1 MVYPFFFLNL
11 HSFFSKK
18 LVLSFNPFQYNLP
31 VADIINKV
39 KTHLTNNNTLIVN
52 APPGAGKSTL
62 LPLTLMEE
70 TWLSGKK
77 IIMLEPRRLA
87 AKSIAIRMAEM
98 LNEEVGKTVGYR
110 IRFENRVSSQTKI
123 EVVTEGILTRMLHT
137 DNALENVGLVI
148 FDEFHERSLFA
159 DVALALCREAQQILR
174 ADLRIMIMSATL
186 NMPQLTALLN
196 CPVAVSEGKQY
207 QVAVKYVGQ
216 SDAFLLPESTAQ
228 VIAKASKENDGDILV
243 FLPGEGEIKKCA
255 ELLSQY
261 LSKGKLTD
269 FAIHPLYGQLPQRE
283 QYAAIMPNKTGKR
296 KVVLA
301 TSIAETS
308 LTIEGIKIVIDS
320 GFARVSK
327 FDPKSGLSRLETV
340 SITKDSADQRAGRAG
355 RLSAGVCYRMWTSA
369 NQERLLE
376 HRVPEIME
384 ADLAALVLD
393 MAKWGITNLDNLTWL
408 SPPPKAA
415 VFQAIDVLTNLNAID
430 DKQKITKH
438 GKAIH
443 NLPCHPRIAHM
454 LLKAKQ
460 DNAIALATDIAAILE
475 ERDPLPKDS
484 GIDINLR
491 IEALRRAR
499 QNNNLGNRFGRID
512 KVADS
517 YRKMLQVEVENTPV
531 DNFETGLLL
540 AYTYPERIA
549 FARPGNNAQFQLA
562 NGKIATA
569 GHRDNL
575 ANEPWL
581 AVAHIDTRDGLG
593 KIFMASP
600 LNPKD
605 LLPLVKEREVI
616 TWDTRKG
623 GLIATKDLRI
633 GSIVLQS
640 KPLPAPSA
648 EHLVNAISNAIKNEG
663 EALLNLDENF
673 IQLQNRILSLRKWN
687 NLENWP
693 DVNTSQLLLNNKEWL
708 APYLNQ
714 VKKPDDLKKINIT
727 EALKNSLSWEQ
738 QQALD
743 KLAPAKINVPSGS
756 NIAIEYLANGETPIL
771 SVRLQEVFGMAD
783 TPKIN
788 NNSIPLVMHLLSPG
802 FKQVQ
807 VTSDLKSFWN
817 NTYFEVKKELKRRY
831 PKHAWPDDPWTE
843 KAVAKG
849 VRRF

>member
-1 MVYPFFFLNL
+1 
-11 HSFFSKK
+11 
-18 LVLSFNPFQYNLP
+18 
-31 VADIINKV
+31 
-39 KTHLTNNNTLIVN
+39 
-52 APPGAGKSTL
+52 
-62 LPLTLMEE
+62 
-70 TWLSGKK
+70 
-77 IIMLEPRRLA
+77 
-87 AKSIAIRMAEM
+87 
-98 LNEEVGKTVGYR
+98 
-110 IRFENRVSSQTKI
+110 
-123 EVVTEGILTRMLHT
+123 
-137 DNALENVGLVI
+137 
-148 FDEFHERSLFA
+148 
-159 DVALALCREAQQILR
+159 
-174 ADLRIMIMSATL
+174 MSATL

-207 QVAVKYVGQ
+207 PVEVKYVGEG
-216 SDAFLLPESTAQ
+216 DAFLLPETTAQ
-228 VIAKASKENDGDILV
+228 VIVKAVKENEGDVLV
-243 FLPGEGEIKKCA
+243 FLPGEGEIRKCA
-255 ELLSQY
+255 ELL
-261 LSKGKLTD
+261 KGKLLD

-283 QYAAIMPNKTGKR
+283 QFAAIMPNKNGKR

-308 LTIEGIKIVIDS
+308 LTIEGVKIVIDS

-340 SITKDSADQRAGRAG
+340 QITKDSADQRAGRAG
-355 RLSAGVCYRMWTSA
+355 RLSAGVCYRMWTKA
-369 NQERLLE
+369 NQERMIE
-376 HRVPEIME
+376 HRIPEIME

-393 MAKWGITNLDNLTWL
+393 MAKWGISNLNQLTWL
-408 SPPPKAA
+408 SSPPKAA
-415 VFQAIDVLTNLNAID
+415 VMQAVDVLTNLNALD
-430 DKQKITKH
+430 MNKRITEH
-438 GKAIH
+438 GKEIH
-443 NLPCHPRIAHM
+443 QLPCHPRIAHM

-491 IEALRRAR
+491 IEALRRSR
-499 QNNNLGNRFGRID
+499 QNNSAGNRFGRIE
-512 KVADS
+512 KVAES
-517 YRKMLQVEVENTPV
+517 YRKMLNQEAENGPI
-531 DNFETGLLL
+531 DDHETGLLL

-562 NGKIATA
+562 NGKIAA
-569 GHRDNL
+569 IGHRDNL

-640 KPLPAPSA
+640 KPLAAPSE
-648 EHLVNAISNAIKNEG
+648 EHLVAAICTAIKNEG
-663 EALLNLDENF
+663 EALLNFDEAF
-673 IQLQNRILSLRKWN
+673 TQLQNRILSVCKWN
-687 NLENWP
+687 QYKDWP
-693 DVNTSQLLLNNKEWL
+693 DVSTDELLLNNMDWL
-708 APYLNQ
+708 GFYLPK
-714 VKKPDDLKKINIT
+714 VKRPDDLKKINLS
-727 EALKNSLSWEQ
+727 EALLQYLTWDQ
-738 QQALD
+738 QQTLNA
-743 KLAPAKINVPSGS
+743 LAPAKITVPSGS
-756 NIAIEYLANGETPIL
+756 NIGIEYLANGETPIL

-783 TPKIN
+783 TPTIN
-788 NNSIPLVMHLLSPG
+788 NGKIPLVLHLLSPG
-802 FKQVQ
+802 FKPVQ
-807 VTSDLKSFWN
+807 VTSDLRSFWN

-849 VRRF
+849 GSRRF

>member
-1 MVYPFFFLNL
+1 MN
-11 HSFFSKK
+11 
-18 LVLSFNPFQYNLP
+18 FNPFQYHLP
-31 VADIINKV
+31 VADIINEV
-39 KTHLTNNNTLIVN
+39 KNHLTNNNTLIVN

-62 LPLTLMEE
+62 LPLTLLDEN
-70 TWLSGKK
+70 WLADKK

-87 AKSIAIRMAEM
+87 AKTIATRMAE
-98 LNEEVGKTVGYR
+98 LWGDKVGETIGYR
-110 IRFENRVSSQTKI
+110 IRFENRVSAQTKI

-159 DVALALCREAQQILR
+159 DVAMALCREAQQILR
-174 ADLRIMIMSATL
+174 PDLRMMVMSATL
-186 NMPQLTALLN
+186 NMPQLTDLLN
-196 CPVAVSEGKQY
+196 CPVALSEGKQY
-207 QVAVKYVGQ
+207 PVEIKYVGEG
-216 SDAFLLPESTAQ
+216 DVFLLPETTSQ
-228 VIAKASKENDGDILV
+228 IIVKAVKENEGDVLV
-243 FLPGEGEIKKCA
+243 FLPGEGEIRKCA
-255 ELLSQY
+255 ELLKNK
-261 LSKGKLTD
+261 LSD

-283 QYAAIMPNKTGKR
+283 QYAAIMPNKNGKR

-308 LTIEGIKIVIDS
+308 LTIEGVKIVIDS

-340 SITKDSADQRAGRAG
+340 QITKDSADQRAGRAG
-355 RLSAGVCYRMWTSA
+355 RLSAGVCYRMWTKA
-369 NQERLLE
+369 NQDRLIE
-376 HRVPEIME
+376 HRIPEIME

-393 MAKWGITNLDNLTWL
+393 MAKWGISNLNQLTWL

-415 VFQAIDVLTNLNAID
+415 VMQAVDVLTNLNALD
-430 DKQKITKH
+430 LNKRITEH
-438 GKAIH
+438 GKEIH
-443 NLPCHPRIAHM
+443 QLPCHPRIAHM

-491 IEALRRAR
+491 IEALRRSR
-499 QNNNLGNRFGRID
+499 QNNSAGNRFGRIE
-512 KVADS
+512 KVAES
-517 YRKMLQVEVENTPV
+517 YRKMLNQEVENGPV
-531 DNFETGLLL
+531 DDHETGLLL

-549 FARPGNNAQFQLA
+549 YARPGNNAQFQLA
-562 NGKIATA
+562 NGKIAA
-569 GHRDNL
+569 IGHRDNL

-640 KPLPAPSA
+640 KPLAAPS
-648 EHLVNAISNAIKNEG
+648 EENLVAAISTAIKNEG
-663 EALLNLDENF
+663 EALLNFDDAYT
-673 IQLQNRILSLRKWN
+673 QLQNRILSVCKWN
-687 NLENWP
+687 QYKDWP
-693 DVNTSQLLLNNKEWL
+693 DVSTDELLLNNMDWL
-708 APYLNQ
+708 GFYLPK
-714 VKKPDDLKKINIT
+714 VKRPDDLKKINLS
-727 EALKNSLSWEQ
+727 EALLQYLSWEQ
-738 QQALD
+738 QQTLNT
-743 KLAPAKINVPSGS
+743 LAPAKINVPSGS
-756 NIAIEYLANGETPIL
+756 NIGIEYLANGETPIL

-783 TPKIN
+783 TPTIN
-788 NNSIPLVMHLLSPG
+788 NGKIPLVLHLLSPG
-802 FKQVQ
+802 FKPVQ
-807 VTSDLKSFWN
+807 VTSDLRSFWN

-831 PKHAWPDDPWTE
+831 PKHAWPDDPWIE

-849 VRRF
+849 GPRRF

>member
-1 MVYPFFFLNL
+1 MN
-11 HSFFSKK
+11 
-18 LVLSFNPFQYNLP
+18 FNPFQYHLP
-31 VADIINKV
+31 VADIIDEV
-39 KTHLTNNNTLIVN
+39 KNHLANNNTLIVN

-62 LPLTLMEE
+62 LPLTLLDEN
-70 TWLSGKK
+70 WLSGKK

-87 AKSIAIRMAEM
+87 AKTIATRMAE
-98 LNEEVGKTVGYR
+98 LWGDKVGETIGYR
-110 IRFENRVSSQTKI
+110 IRFENRVSAQTKI

-159 DVALALCREAQQILR
+159 DVAMALCREAQQVLR
-174 ADLRIMIMSATL
+174 PDLRMMVMSATL

-207 QVAVKYVGQ
+207 PVEVKYVGEG
-216 SDAFLLPESTAQ
+216 DAFLLPETTAQ
-228 VIAKASKENDGDILV
+228 VIVKAVKENEGDVLV
-243 FLPGEGEIKKCA
+243 FLPGEGEIRKCA
-255 ELLSQY
+255 ELL
-261 LSKGKLTD
+261 KGKLLE

-283 QYAAIMPNKTGKR
+283 QFAAIMPNKNGKR

-308 LTIEGIKIVIDS
+308 LTIEGVKIVIDS

-340 SITKDSADQRAGRAG
+340 QITKDSADQRAGRAG
-355 RLSAGVCYRMWTSA
+355 RLSAGVCYRMWTKA
-369 NQERLLE
+369 NQERMIE
-376 HRVPEIME
+376 HRIPEIME

-393 MAKWGITNLDNLTWL
+393 MAKWGISNLNQLTWL
-408 SPPPKAA
+408 SSPPKAA
-415 VFQAIDVLTNLNAID
+415 VMQAVDVLTNLNALD
-430 DKQKITKH
+430 MNKRITEH
-438 GKAIH
+438 GKEIH
-443 NLPCHPRIAHM
+443 QLPCHPRIAHM

-475 ERDPLPKDS
+475 ERDPLPKDR

-491 IEALRRAR
+491 IEALRRSR
-499 QNNNLGNRFGRID
+499 QNNSAGNRFGRIE
-512 KVADS
+512 KVAES
-517 YRKMLQVEVENTPV
+517 YRKMLNQEAENGPV
-531 DNFETGLLL
+531 DDHETGLLL

-562 NGKIATA
+562 NGKIAA
-569 GHRDNL
+569 IGHRDNL

-581 AVAHIDTRDGLG
+581 AVAHIDTRDSLG

-640 KPLPAPSA
+640 KPLAAPSE
-648 EHLVNAISNAIKNEG
+648 EHLVAAICTAIKNEG
-663 EALLNLDENF
+663 EALLNFDEAF
-673 IQLQNRILSLRKWN
+673 TQLQNRILSVCKWN
-687 NLENWP
+687 QYKDWP
-693 DVNTSQLLLNNKEWL
+693 DVSTDELLLNNMDWL
-708 APYLNQ
+708 GFYLPK
-714 VKKPDDLKKINIT
+714 VKRPDDLKKINLS
-727 EALKNSLSWEQ
+727 EALLQYLSWEQ
-738 QQALD
+738 QQTLNT
-743 KLAPAKINVPSGS
+743 LAPSKINVPSGS
-756 NIAIEYLANGETPIL
+756 NIGIEYLANGETPIL

-783 TPKIN
+783 TPTIN
-788 NNSIPLVMHLLSPG
+788 NGKIPLVLHLLSPG
-802 FKQVQ
+802 FKPVQ
-807 VTSDLKSFWN
+807 VTSDLRSFWN

-831 PKHAWPDDPWTE
+831 PKHAWPDDSWTE

-849 VRRF
+849 GSRRF

>member
-1 MVYPFFFLNL
+1 MN
-11 HSFFSKK
+11 
-18 LVLSFNPFQYNLP
+18 FNAFQYQLP
-31 VADIINKV
+31 VADIIDEV
-39 KTHLTNNNTLIVN
+39 KNHLANNNTLIVN

-62 LPLTLMEE
+62 LPLTLLDEN
-70 TWLSGKK
+70 WLADKK

-87 AKSIAIRMAEM
+87 AKTIATRMAE
-98 LNEEVGKTVGYR
+98 LWGDKVGETIGYR
-110 IRFENRVSSQTKI
+110 IRFENRVSAQTKI

-159 DVALALCREAQQILR
+159 DVAMALCREAQQILR
-174 ADLRIMIMSATL
+174 PDLRMMVMSATL

-207 QVAVKYVGQ
+207 PVEVKYVGEG
-216 SDAFLLPESTAQ
+216 DAFLLPETTAQ
-228 VIAKASKENDGDILV
+228 VIVKAVKENEGDVLV
-243 FLPGEGEIKKCA
+243 FLPGEGEIRKCA
-255 ELLSQY
+255 ELL
-261 LSKGKLTD
+261 KGKLLD

-283 QYAAIMPNKTGKR
+283 QFAAIMPNKNGKR

-308 LTIEGIKIVIDS
+308 LTIEGVKIVIDS

-340 SITKDSADQRAGRAG
+340 QITKDSADQRAGRAG
-355 RLSAGVCYRMWTSA
+355 RLSAGVCYRMWTKA
-369 NQERLLE
+369 NQERMIE
-376 HRVPEIME
+376 HRIPEIME

-393 MAKWGITNLDNLTWL
+393 MAKWGISNLNQLTWL

-415 VFQAIDVLTNLNAID
+415 VMQAVDVLTNLNALD
-430 DKQKITKH
+430 TNKRITEH
-438 GKAIH
+438 GKEIH
-443 NLPCHPRIAHM
+443 QLPCHPRIAHM

-491 IEALRRAR
+491 IEALRRSR
-499 QNNNLGNRFGRID
+499 QNNSAGNRFGRIE
-512 KVADS
+512 KVAES
-517 YRKMLQVEVENTPV
+517 YRKMLNQEAENGPV
-531 DNFETGLLL
+531 DDHETGLLL

-562 NGKIATA
+562 NGKIAA
-569 GHRDNL
+569 IGHRDNL

-640 KPLPAPSA
+640 KPLAAPSE
-648 EHLVNAISNAIKNEG
+648 EHLVAAICTAIKNEG
-663 EALLNLDENF
+663 EALLNFDEAF
-673 IQLQNRILSLRKWN
+673 TQLQNRILCICKWN
-687 NLENWP
+687 QYKDWP
-693 DVNTSQLLLNNKEWL
+693 DVSTDELLLNNMDWL
-708 APYLNQ
+708 GFYLPK
-714 VKKPDDLKKINIT
+714 VKRPDDLKKINLS
-727 EALKNSLSWEQ
+727 EALLQYLTWDQ
-738 QQALD
+738 QQTLNA
-743 KLAPAKINVPSGS
+743 LAPSKINVPSGS
-756 NIAIEYLANGETPIL
+756 NIGIEYLANGETPIL

-783 TPKIN
+783 TPTIN
-788 NNSIPLVMHLLSPG
+788 NSKIPLVLHLLSPG
-802 FKQVQ
+802 FKPVQ
-807 VTSDLKSFWN
+807 VTSDLRSFWN

-849 VRRF
+849 GPRRF

>member
-1 MVYPFFFLNL
+1 MQ
-11 HSFFSKK
+11 
-18 LVLSFNPFQYNLP
+18 FNPLQYHLP
-31 VADIINKV
+31 VADIIDEV
-39 KTHLTNNNTLIVN
+39 KNHLTNHNTLIVN

-62 LPLTLMEE
+62 LPLTLLDEN
-70 TWLSGKK
+70 WLAGKK

-87 AKSIAIRMAEM
+87 AKTIATRMAE
-98 LNEEVGKTVGYR
+98 LWGDKVGETIGYR
-110 IRFENRVSSQTKI
+110 IRFENRVSTQTKI

-159 DVALALCREAQQILR
+159 DVAMALCREAQQILR
-174 ADLRIMIMSATL
+174 PDLRMMVMSATL

-207 QVAVKYVGQ
+207 PVEVKYVGEG
-216 SDAFLLPESTAQ
+216 DAFLLPETTSQ
-228 VIAKASKENDGDILV
+228 VIVKAVKENEGDVLV

-255 ELLSQY
+255 ELL
-261 LSKGKLTD
+261 KGKLLD

-283 QYAAIMPNKTGKR
+283 QFAAIMPNKNGKR

-308 LTIEGIKIVIDS
+308 LTIEGVKIVIDS

-340 SITKDSADQRAGRAG
+340 QITKDSADQRAGRAG
-355 RLSAGVCYRMWTSA
+355 RLSAGVCYRMWTKA
-369 NQERLLE
+369 NQERLIE
-376 HRVPEIME
+376 HRIPEIME

-393 MAKWGITNLDNLTWL
+393 MAKWGISNLNQLTWL

-415 VFQAIDVLTNLNAID
+415 VMQAVDVLTNLNALD
-430 DKQKITKH
+430 TNKRITEH
-438 GKAIH
+438 GKEIH
-443 NLPCHPRIAHM
+443 QLPCHPRIAHM

-491 IEALRRAR
+491 IEALRRSR
-499 QNNNLGNRFGRID
+499 QNNSAGNRFGRIE
-512 KVADS
+512 KVAES
-517 YRKMLQVEVENTPV
+517 YRKMLNQEAENGPV
-531 DNFETGLLL
+531 DDHETGLLL

-562 NGKIATA
+562 NGKIAA
-569 GHRDNL
+569 IGHRDNL

-640 KPLPAPSA
+640 KPLAAPSE
-648 EHLVNAISNAIKNEG
+648 EHLVAAICTAIKNEG
-663 EALLNLDENF
+663 EALLNFDEAF
-673 IQLQNRILSLRKWN
+673 TQLQNRILSVCKWN
-687 NLENWP
+687 QYKDWP
-693 DVNTSQLLLNNKEWL
+693 DVTTDELLLNNMDWL
-708 APYLNQ
+708 GFYLPK
-714 VKKPDDLKKINIT
+714 VKRPDDLKKINLG
-727 EALKNSLSWEQ
+727 EALLQYLSWEQ
-738 QQALD
+738 QQTLNT
-743 KLAPAKINVPSGS
+743 LAPAKINVPSGS
-756 NIAIEYLANGETPIL
+756 NIGIEYLANGETPIL

-783 TPKIN
+783 TPTIN
-788 NNSIPLVMHLLSPG
+788 NGKIPLVLHLLSPG
-802 FKQVQ
+802 FKPVQ
-807 VTSDLKSFWN
+807 VTSDLRSFWN

-849 VRRF
+849 GPRRF

>member
-1 MVYPFFFLNL
+1 LQ
-11 HSFFSKK
+11 
-18 LVLSFNPFQYNLP
+18 FNPFQYNLP
-31 VADIINKV
+31 VADIINEV
-39 KTHLTNNNTLIVN
+39 KNHLNNSNTLIVN

-62 LPLTLMEE
+62 LPLTLIEE
-70 TWLSGKK
+70 TWLARKK

-87 AKSIAIRMAEM
+87 AKSIASRMAE
-98 LNEEVGKTVGYR
+98 LWGDKVGETIGYR
-110 IRFENRVSSQTKI
+110 IRFENRISTQTKI

-174 ADLRIMIMSATL
+174 PDLRIMVMSATL

-207 QVAVKYVGQ
+207 PVEIKYVGEQ
-216 SDAFLLPESTAQ
+216 DPFLLPETTSQ
-228 VIAKASKENDGDILV
+228 IIVKAVNENPGDVLV
-243 FLPGEGEIKKCA
+243 FLPGEGEIRKCA
-255 ELLSQY
+255 ELL
-261 LSKGKLTD
+261 KGKLLD

-283 QYAAIMPNKTGKR
+283 QYAAIMPNKNGKR

-308 LTIEGIKIVIDS
+308 LTIEGVKIVIDT

-355 RLSAGVCYRMWTSA
+355 RLSPGVCYRMWTKA
-369 NQERLLE
+369 THERLTE
-376 HRVPEIME
+376 HRTPEIME

-393 MAKWGITNLDNLTWL
+393 MAKWGIGNIENLTWL
-408 SPPPKAA
+408 TSPPKAA
-415 VFQAIDVLTNLNAID
+415 VSQAEEVLTNLNALD
-430 DKQKITKH
+430 ANKRITEH
-438 GKAIH
+438 GKEIH
-443 NLPCHPRIAHM
+443 QLPCHPRIAHM

-491 IEALRRAR
+491 IEALRRGR
-499 QNNNLGNRFGRID
+499 KNNSLGNRFSRIE
-512 KVADS
+512 KVAES
-517 YRKMLQVEVENTPV
+517 YRKMLNQEVENEPV
-531 DNFETGLLL
+531 DDFETGLLL

-605 LLPLVKEREVI
+605 LLPMVKEREVI

-648 EHLVNAISNAIKNEG
+648 EHLVNAICNAIKTEG
-663 EALLNLDENF
+663 ETLLNLDETYV
-673 IQLQNRILSLRKWN
+673 QLQNRILSLRKWN
-687 NLENWP
+687 GNEWP
-693 DVNTSQLLLNNKEWL
+693 DVTTHNLLQTNNEWL
-708 APYLNQ
+708 APYLTQ
-714 VKKPDDLKKINIT
+714 VKKPEDLKKINID
-727 EALKNSLSWEQ
+727 EALKNHLSWEL

-743 KLAPAKINVPSGS
+743 SLAPSKINVPSGS
-756 NIAIEYLANGETPIL
+756 NIAIEYLANGDSPIL

-783 TPKIN
+783 TPTVNNGKIK
-788 NNSIPLVMHLLSPG
+788 LVMHLLSPG
-802 FKQVQ
+802 FKPVQ

-849 VRRF
+849 GPRRF